1 MYLSGHGKGQ
11 EYKLICSVETKAYT
25 SLKFIFQNS
34 RPSKPSASIKFVN
47 DFKKM
52 GRDLIIEIKQRKVS
66 ELNAVANV
74 NLQLHRT

>member
-1 MYLSGHGKGQ
+1 MYLPGHGKGQ

-47 DFKKM
+47 DFKKW
-52 GRDLIIEIKQRKVS
+52 E
-66 ELNAVANV
+66 E
-74 NLQLHRT
+74 T